1 MSWDNTNK
9 LECKYSNIYYF
20 MPNMDSLTKIKS
32 YQTSLL
38 LYFLIS
44 IGVGMQ
50 IGGSNWDIVWHGS
63 RNVESFLTP
72 PHTVIYSGVALSIA
86 SIIFRILFFFQV
98 KINHNNR
105 RMLIPYILKSRPIL
119 PFPIKLSIIGAIL
132 QITAGPFDFWWHT
145 KFGFDGLLS
154 PPHSI
159 LATGMLF
166 MALGGLLGVY
176 RHYKTNSLSFVSRT
190 CFVISCGIFLMVA
203 VGMILLFTLPFSK
216 GQYFDFNPE
225 PFIAIFAAIIL
236 IPFVIS
242 LCLTAI
248 SSSSKI
254 PFIFTSITAVIIAI
268 QTSATI
274 ISNSYFIGIFPFYLL
289 NILPAIVV
297 DIILLKYNIR
307 KKSNVN
313 DSSEPAKRY
322 IFASMLLSLFFITIF
337 FPWTADVFGG
347 FFKPS
352 SDIRTEVFLL
362 QILFPIILPIVVPV
376 SFFSAFL
383 GGYTMQKLNKKRWI
397 NCT

>member
-1 MSWDNTNK
+1 
-9 LECKYSNIYYF
+9 
-20 MPNMDSLTKIKS
+20 MPNMDSLTKTKS

-44 IGVGMQ
+44 IGVGLQ

-86 SIIFRILFFFQV
+86 SIIFRILFFFPV

-105 RMLIPYILKSRPIL
+105 RMLIPNILKSGPIL

-159 LATGMLF
+159 LATGMLLIS
-166 MALGGLLGVY
+166 LGGVFGVY
-176 RHYKTNSLSFVSRT
+176 RHYKTNSLSFATRT

-225 PFIAIFAAIIL
+225 PFIAIFTAIIL

-248 SSSSKI
+248 SSSSSSSSSKI

-268 QTSATI
+268 QSSATI

-297 DIILLKYNIR
+297 DIILLKYDNR

-313 DSSEPAKRY
+313 NSSKPAKRY
-322 IFASMLLSLFFITIF
+322 IFASMVLSLFFITIF

-376 SFFSAFL
+376 SLFSAFI
-383 GGYTMQKLNKKRWI
+383 GGYTMQKLIKI
-397 NCT
+397 DG